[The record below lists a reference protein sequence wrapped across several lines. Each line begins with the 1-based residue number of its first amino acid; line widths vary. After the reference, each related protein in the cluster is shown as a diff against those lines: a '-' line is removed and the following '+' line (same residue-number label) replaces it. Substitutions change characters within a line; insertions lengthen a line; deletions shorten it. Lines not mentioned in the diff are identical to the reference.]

1 MPWKEQNV
9 MDARRAFIE
18 NYLEQSMS
26 FQQLCE
32 RYQISTKTG
41 YKWRK
46 RFYEGG
52 YPALENMSRRPHRH
66 AMQLSEDEIC
76 KVIKLKQRFINQGP
90 KKIHVLYNRA
100 HKKDISLSSVERI
113 LTKAGYTQQRK
124 RRRITAL
131 THISGVLEAKM
142 PNDIWTIDFK
152 GHWFG
157 RGGHKCEPFTV
168 VDQYSRYILHCL
180 PLAKGDTDHVKAV
193 FIELFKEFGLPKII
207 KSDNGSPFAHGLSP
221 RGITRLSNWLMS
233 LGINLHR
240 VEPAKPYQNGKHE
253 RMHRDLKHIVQ
264 KGPKL
269 SLKEYSA
276 ALNEF
281 RFEYN
286 EQRPY
291 EAIGMMFPVELY
303 TRSDTKYEDPSK
315 EIIYPDDLLLRKV
328 NKHGQI
334 KYLGYPFTISE
345 TLFEYTIALRE
356 LENETLSVYFCDQQ
370 LGTIDLDM
378 KQFLPDNRAMQIGV
392 NYENI

>member
-9 MDARRAFIE
+9 MDARRAFIDD
-18 NYLEQSMS
+18 YLEEKMS
-26 FQQLCE
+26 FSQLCE

-52 YPALENMSRRPHRH
+52 YPALENMSRRPHGH
-66 AMQLSEDEIC
+66 AMQLDEDEIC

-90 KKIHVLYNRA
+90 KKIHALYNRA
-100 HKKDISLSSVERI
+100 HQKQISLSSVERI
-113 LTKAGYTQQRK
+113 LSKAGYTQQRK

-131 THISGVLEAKM
+131 THISGVLEAKA
-142 PNDIWTIDFK
+142 PNEIWTIDFK

-168 VDQYSRYILHCL
+168 TDQYSRYILHCL
-180 PLAKGDTDHVKAV
+180 PLAKGDTEHVIAV
-193 FIELFKEFGLPKII
+193 FIELFKTYGLPKII

-240 VEPAKPYQNGKHE
+240 IEPAKPYQNGKHE
-253 RMHRDLKHIVQ
+253 RMHRDLKAIVQ

-269 SLKEYSA
+269 ELKEYVA

-281 RFEYN
+281 RYEYN
-286 EQRPY
+286 VQRPH
-291 EAIGMMFPVELY
+291 EAIAMMFPAELY
-303 TRSDTKYEDPSK
+303 ARSETKYQDPSK
-315 EIIYPDDLLLRKV
+315 QIIYPDELLIRKV

-334 KYLGYPFTISE
+334 KYQGYPFTISE
-345 TLFEYTIALRE
+345 TLSEYTVALQQ
-356 LENETLSVYFCDQQ
+356 LEDDTLSVYFCDQQ
-370 LGTIDLDM
+370 LGIIDPDI
-378 KQFLPDNRAMQIGV
+378 KQFIPDNRAMQMGV

>member
-9 MDARRAFIE
+9 MNARVAFIKDD
-18 NYLEQSMS
+18 LEHTMS
-26 FQQLCE
+26 FQQLCDT
-32 RYQISTKTG
+32 YQISTKTG

-52 YPALENMSRRPHRH
+52 YPALEDMSRRPHGH
-66 AMQLSEDEIC
+66 SKQLCEDEIC
-76 KVIKLKQRFINQGP
+76 KVIKLKQRFHDQGP
-90 KKIHVLYNRA
+90 KKIHTLYNRA
-100 HKKDISLSSVERI
+100 YSKIISLSSVERI
-113 LTKAGYTQQRK
+113 LEKSGFTRKRK
-124 RRRITAL
+124 RRRIQKL
-131 THISGVLEAKM
+131 CHESGILESSAA
-142 PNDIWTIDFK
+142 NDIWTIDFK
-152 GHWFG
+152 GHWYG
-157 RGGHKCEPFTV
+157 RGGSKCEPFTV
-168 VDQYSRYILHCL
+168 VDQYSRYILYCL
-180 PLAKGDTDHVKAV
+180 PLPQANTEHVKAV
-193 FIELFKEFGLPKII
+193 FIKLFNEYGLPKII

-233 LGINLHR
+233 LGISLHR
-240 VEPAKPYQNGKHE
+240 IEPGKPSQNGKHE
-253 RMHRDLKHIVQ
+253 RMHKDLKRIVQ

-269 SLKEYSA
+269 TLKEYCA
-276 ALNEF
+276 ALKEF
-281 RFEYN
+281 QKEYN
-286 EQRPY
+286 EQRPH
-291 EAIGMMFPVELY
+291 EAIGMMFPAELY

-345 TLFEYTIALRE
+345 TLAEYIVALKE

-370 LGTIDLDM
+370 LGTIDLDI

>member
-18 NYLEQSMS
+18 DYLENTRS
-26 FQQLCE
+26 FQHLCE

-52 YPALENMSRRPHRH
+52 YPALEDMSRRPHGH
-66 AMQLSEDEIC
+66 AMRLSEDEIC

-100 HKKDISLSSVERI
+100 HVKDISLSSVERI
-113 LTKAGYTQQRK
+113 LTKSGYTQKRK

-131 THISGVLEAKM
+131 THISGILEAKM

-180 PLAKGDTDHVKAV
+180 PLAKGDTEHVKAV
-193 FIELFKEFGLPKII
+193 FTELFKEFGLPKII

-253 RMHRDLKHIVQ
+253 RMHKDLKRIVQ

-269 SLKEYSA
+269 SLPEYAA

-286 EQRPY
+286 EQRPH
-291 EAIGMMFPVELY
+291 EAIGMMFPAELY

-345 TLFEYTIALRE
+345 TLAEYIVALKE

-370 LGTIDLDM
+370 LGTIDLDI